1 MEAKDYYLFRIVL
14 IGDSGVGKTSI
25 IRQCIDGRSVATHG
39 FDFSTKSLRIGS
51 SKVKVMQNPHL
62 IPTIHFLIAF
72 NRVSLKTN
80 HCTGIWNGTMEWKMK
95 SNGTVAVN

>member
-1 MEAKDYYLFRIVL
+1 MEAKDYLFRIVL

-51 SKVKVMQNPHL
+51 SKVKVNYAE
-62 IPTIHFLIAF
+62 PTSHSHHPFF
-72 NRVSLKTN
+72 VNRVSLKTN
-80 HCTGIWNGTMEWKMK
+80 HWTGIWNGTME
-95 SNGTVAVN
+95 